1 MAAVLASRSPPD
13 WVGDTLDVWLAPW
26 HVGQHGRFYS
36 LRLAVSAPSPPGAV
50 GQHLPMGRV
59 ADLAHPLAEKYQPSY
74 EKICDRIQ
82 VVDFSSGVLRRRG

>member
-1 MAAVLASRSPPD
+1 
-13 WVGDTLDVWLAPW
+13 VGDTLDVWLAPW

-36 LRLAVSAPSPPGAV
+36 LRLAVSVPSLPGAV

-74 EKICDRIQ
+74 EKISNRIK
-82 VVDFSSGVLRRRG
+82 VVYFYSGVLQQRE